1 MLLETLFDIK
11 IVRGTLELSV
21 IYFLGCNWNRV
32 IKDQFVMFQI
42 GARALILSPTRELA
56 TQTIKF
62 TKEVCTYVNKLGNPK
77 PINFVAQLNNNEC
90 YIGLENDTKTSHS
103 NGGCLCFF
111 SLENSQ
117 ICGRLLLS
125 VETGMLLSVYLL
137 CSLPDPPPSLSLP
150 LSSLSLSLLPS
161 PPLSSPSSPT
171 VWKNSLLAYTETLT
185 CK

>member
-1 MLLETLFDIK
+1 M
-11 IVRGTLELSV
+11 
-21 IYFLGCNWNRV
+21 
-32 IKDQFVMFQI
+32 
-42 GARALILSPTRELA
+42 
-56 TQTIKF
+56 
-62 TKEVCTYVNKLGNPK
+62 YVNKLGNPK